1 MFDFQKL
8 TVYNKAKSLN
18 IKVTEL
24 LKTLNPDR
32 VTKDQLRRASFSIV
46 LNIAKGSGRF
56 TKPDKINTLPLH
68 CRFRTHRPY

>member
-32 VTKDQLRRASFSIV
+32 VTKDQLQLPTNQHNRKICISE
-46 LNIAKGSGRF
+46 AKARVKHIYLKF
-56 TKPDKINTLPLH
+56 N
-68 CRFRTHRPY
+68 